1 MKSENKFLTI
11 GAGPIGGILST
22 HLLRNGKNVI
32 IVDIIKQRIEYF
44 KEYGLE
50 VMDPKNQMRGNFHV
64 KGYKFFTSIKDIDEK
79 PDYIFICTKA
89 YSLEPVLKDL
99 TEKFSDDIKIISFQ
113 NGLDNEE
120 FIAEKIGKDRVMR
133 VVVNFAG
140 MFKEPNKFEITFFNK
155 PNYIGVID
163 KGLKEEAEKI
173 AEILTSSGLDTEYTD
188 EIKKHEWEK
197 AILNA
202 ALSPVCAVTGLTMRE
217 AMETSYLREIVEG
230 IIKEGI
236 EVASANGINFPD
248 NFFEHCIKYLEKGGY
263 HKPSMLVDVERGSK
277 TEIDFLNAKI
287 VEYGERKKMN
297 IPYNKI
303 ITSLVK
309 GIEKRL
315 KKGEQK

>member
-1 MKSENKFLTI
+1 MNSENKFLII
-11 GAGPIGGILST
+11 GAGAIGGILGA
-22 HLLRNGKNVI
+22 HLIKNGEDVT
-32 IVDIIKQRIEYF
+32 IVDIIKERIENF
-44 KEYGLE
+44 RENGLK
-50 VMDPKNQMRGNFHV
+50 VNDPKNQITGSFHV
-64 KGYKFFTSIKDIDEK
+64 KDGKFVSSIKDIDEK

-89 YSLEPVLKDL
+89 YSLTPVLKDL
-99 TEKFSDDIKIISFQ
+99 KDKFSDEVKIISFQ

-120 FIAEKIGKDRVMR
+120 FIAESVGKDKVMR

-140 MFKEPNKFEITFFNK
+140 MFKEPNEFEITFFNK

-163 KGLKEEAEKI
+163 EGLKDEAEKI
-173 AEILTSSGLDTEYTD
+173 AEVLTSAGLDTEYTE

-217 AMETSYLREIVEG
+217 AMETPYLREIVEG

-236 EVASANGINFPD
+236 KVAELNGINFPD

-263 HKPSMLVDVERGSK
+263 HKPSMLVDIERGSK
-277 TEIDFLNAKI
+277 TEIDFLNGKI
-287 VEYGERKKMN
+287 AEYGEKKG
-297 IPYNKI
+297 ISVPYNKV

-309 GIEKRL
+309 GIEKRITG
-315 KKGEQK
+315 K